1 MTAPEGSS
9 DWEVVVERVYNPG
22 DPADGSE
29 AEVLM
34 QGPESEARRVY
45 ADTVAVAAEQHY
57 ARVLLRSGEETV
69 EFWPQKSG
77 WTS

>member
-1 MTAPEGSS
+1 MTGPEGSS
-9 DWEVVVERVYNPG
+9 SWQVVVERVYNAG
-22 DPADGSE
+22 DPTGGSE
-29 AEVLM
+29 ADVLM

-57 ARVLLRSGEETV
+57 ERVLLRSGTETV
-69 EFWPQKSG
+69 ESWPQETG